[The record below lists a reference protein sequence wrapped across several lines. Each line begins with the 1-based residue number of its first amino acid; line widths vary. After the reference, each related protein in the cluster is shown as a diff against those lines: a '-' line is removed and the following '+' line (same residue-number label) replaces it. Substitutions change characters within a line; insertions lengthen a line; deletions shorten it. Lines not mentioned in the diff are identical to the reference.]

1 MSNTPRHRWFI
12 AVLAALMMLLAACGN
27 DDDPAAVGAGDDGTS
42 EADTDDAP
50 DTDDDEDTDDTTTT
64 TAEPTTTT
72 TEPEVASGAECV
84 IGTWVSDND
93 AFAETMESM
102 AEGQMTVE
110 SVTGPVTIELRA
122 DGSVTTTYDQW
133 TINAVMTN
141 PSGEATIVR
150 DGVDHGTYTAGDDGS
165 FSMTEVESNSTVEA
179 TATVGGQTMTMPPV
193 EGMQT
198 DLMGGA
204 GTFECEG
211 DRMSI
216 QVEGGTAWMDRVG

>member
-1 MSNTPRHRWFI
+1 MRTIPRLRWFI
-12 AVLAALMMLLAACGN
+12 AALAALTMLLAACGN

-42 EADTDDAP
+42 EAGTDDDS
-50 DTDDDEDTDDTTTT
+50 DTDDEDTEDTTST
-64 TAEPTTTT
+64 TAEPMTTTT

-84 IGTWVSDND
+84 VGTWVADND
-93 AFAETMESM
+93 AFAETMSSM
-102 AEGQMTVE
+102 AEGQMTIE
-110 SVTGPVTIELRA
+110 SVTGPITIEFGA

-150 DGVDHGTYTAGDDGS
+150 DGVDTGTYTAGDDGS
-165 FSMTEVESNSTVEA
+165 FSMTEVDSNSTVEA
-179 TATVGGQTMTMPPV
+179 TATVGGQTMTMPSV

-198 DLMGGA
+198 DVMGGA

-211 DRMSI
+211 DRMGV
-216 QVEGGTAWMDRVG
+216 QVEGGTAWMDRVD